1 MFSLESEVLA
11 RHLSLFAEKS
21 VLFFGYVRD
30 DFAQN
35 LKDAKNIAMFS
46 SYFDYAHSRQVVEF
60 GVENTKKADLA
71 VYYWAK
77 NKQECQYQLLE
88 WLAQAQVGQELLIIG
103 ENRAGVRSV
112 EKMLEPFGNIAKI
125 DSARRCGLY
134 HFELQNVPTFNAEK
148 FWKSYELNDLMISAL
163 PAVFSSAE
171 LDGGDRKSV
180 V

>member
-88 WLAQAQVGQELLIIG
+88 WLAQAQVAHRPIHG
-103 ENRAGVRSV
+103 
-112 EKMLEPFGNIAKI
+112 KKI
-125 DSARRCGLY
+125 
-134 HFELQNVPTFNAEK
+134 
-148 FWKSYELNDLMISAL
+148 
-163 PAVFSSAE
+163 
-171 LDGGDRKSV
+171 
-180 V
+180 